1 MENIRETLR
10 KNKEIE
16 TIRETLRKHLDNEYT
31 YSHRIDVEPTPSY
44 PISKP
49 EIEQMFSMIL
59 HRINR
64 RYLRSKY
71 YWKWKPDDKFWIVGC
86 RQGGKGTGSEKHY
99 HLLLH
104 SPEGHSVNVM
114 TDLILGVS
122 QNVGRN
128 PINGERRQIWRNY
141 KDKFH
146 FSNED
151 LEKKCLINAEP
162 VRNQTGS
169 IKYNT
174 RQLNKNLEEHHFLE
188 GDELFFIQ

>member
-1 MENIRETLR
+1 M
-10 KNKEIE
+10 E
-16 TIRETLRKHLDNEYT
+16 TIRETLRRHLDNEYT
-31 YSHRIDVEPTPSY
+31 YSHRIDVEPFPAY

-49 EIEQMFSMIL
+49 ELDQMFRKIL

-64 RYLRSKY
+64 KYLRSKY
-71 YWKWKPDDKFWIVGC
+71 YYKWKSEDKFWIVGC
-86 RQGGKGTGSEKHY
+86 RQGGMGTGSEKHY

-104 SPEGHSVNVM
+104 SPGGHSVDVF
-114 TDLILGVS
+114 TDLIMGVS
-122 QNVGRN
+122 QNAGRN
-128 PINGERRQIWRNY
+128 PINGERRPIWKNY
-141 KDKFH
+141 KDEFH

-151 LEKKCLINAEP
+151 LDTKCLINVEP

-174 RQLNKNLEEHHFLE
+174 RKLNKNLEEYNYLE

>member
-1 MENIRETLR
+1 M
-10 KNKEIE
+10 E
-16 TIRETLRKHLDNEYT
+16 TIRNTLRTHLDNEYT
-31 YSHRIDVEPTPSY
+31 YSHRIDIEPTPSY

-104 SPEGHSVNVM
+104 SPEGHSSRLGHSFCVFN
-114 TDLILGVS
+114 DLIWGVS
-122 QNVGRN
+122 QNVGIN
-128 PINGERRQIWRNY
+128 PINGKRRPIWRNY
-141 KDKFH
+141 KDEFH

-151 LEKKCLINAEP
+151 LDTKCLINVER

-174 RQLNKNLEEHHFLE
+174 RKLNKNLEEYNYLE